1 MGCGWHAFDLSLELP
16 EPLQHTAISPRVG
29 LDKTGY
35 VAGHL
40 VLQMLTLPHQ
50 LQGAEDLPK
59 PESLRHC
66 WLSNAAASD
75 LNQNPRRTEKRY
87 SKTASRSTACQ
98 ANSFSCEACGCDSKT
113 QWLEGALSLSLSLS
127 LLLALVQN
135 GSQFISRHGTRKSC
149 QPRPDS
155 PNPSSSRV
163 DTAVAVPHALWWRST

>member
-113 QWLEGALSLSLSLS
+113 QWLEGALSLPLSLS
-127 LLLALVQN
+127 LFFSLYLYIYCSTLLQSDLEYY
-135 GSQFISRHGTRKSC
+135 
-149 QPRPDS
+149 S
-155 PNPSSSRV
+155 P
-163 DTAVAVPHALWWRST
+163 L